1 MSKTKNLSTDEL
13 KNVSN
18 FFYNN
23 YIECEKMRLESN
35 MYLSNNDICKFI
47 YTEYLFY
54 ENEYNNKKNE
64 RYKIIIFY

>member
-23 YIECEKMRLESN
+23 YIECEKMRLELN

-47 YTEYLFY
+47 YNEYLFY
-54 ENEYNNKKNE
+54 ENEYNDKKM
-64 RYKIIIFY
+64 KDTK

>member
-1 MSKTKNLSTDEL
+1 MPKTKNLSTDEL
-13 KNVSN
+13 KNVSK

-47 YTEYLFY
+47 YNEYLFY
-54 ENEYNNKKNE
+54 ENEYNNKKMKDIKNN
-64 RYKIIIFY
+64 

>member
-1 MSKTKNLSTDEL
+1 MPKTKNLSTDEL

-23 YIECEKMRLESN
+23 YIECEKMRLELN
-35 MYLSNNDICKFI
+35 MYLSNNDMCKFI

-54 ENEYNNKKNE
+54 ENEYNDKKMKDIKN
-64 RYKIIIFY
+64 

>member
-23 YIECEKMRLESN
+23 YIECEKMRLELN

-54 ENEYNNKKNE
+54 ENEYNNKKMKDIKNN
-64 RYKIIIFY
+64 